1 MTDLFKKYIIDTQC
15 ATESQYEEVE
25 HLVHTVNITKGQ
37 LLLKEGEIC
46 DKAYFV
52 CKGILRSYTMDES
65 GKEHTIQFA
74 PENWIIADRSSFY
87 FNEPSEMYID
97 ALENTEAVYV
107 QKEFFDIAAKK
118 FENFTVVNTL
128 ALHNNIRHMEKRIN
142 YLLSASAEKRYLK
155 FIETYRDLS
164 LRVPQLLIAS
174 YLGITPE
181 GLSRVRKELANKNFN
196 RD

>member
-1 MTDLFKKYIIDTQC
+1 MSDFFKKYIIETQC
-15 ATESQYEEVE
+15 GTESQYEAVE
-25 HLVHTVNITKGQ
+25 HLVYPVAIKKGEM
-37 LLLKEGEIC
+37 LLRKDEIC

-52 CKGILRSYTMDES
+52 GKGILRSYTVDEA

-97 ALENTEAVYV
+97 ALENTEAIYV
-107 QKEFFDIAAKK
+107 KKEFFDKAEKI
-118 FENFTVVNTL
+118 FENFAKVNTL

-164 LRVPQLLIAS
+164 LRVPQQLIAS

>member
-1 MTDLFKKYIIDTQC
+1 MSDLFKKYIIDTQC
-15 ATESQYEEVE
+15 ASESQYGEIE
-25 HLVHTVNITKGQ
+25 HLVHPVDIKKGQ
-37 LLLKEGEIC
+37 LLLRKDEIC

-52 CKGILRSYTMDES
+52 GKGLLRSYTIDEA

-87 FNEPSEMYID
+87 FDEPSEMYID

-107 QKEFFDIAAKK
+107 KKEFFDMAAKK
-118 FENFTVVNTL
+118 FENFVNVNTL

-164 LRVPQLLIAS
+164 LRVPQQLIAS

-181 GLSRVRKELANKNFN
+181 GLSRVRKELASKNFN